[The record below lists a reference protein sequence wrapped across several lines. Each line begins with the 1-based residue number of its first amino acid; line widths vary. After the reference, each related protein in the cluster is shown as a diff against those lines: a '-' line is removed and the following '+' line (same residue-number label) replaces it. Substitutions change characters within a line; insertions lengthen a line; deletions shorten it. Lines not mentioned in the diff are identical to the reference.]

1 MATALANTGTFV
13 PASVDEQPLATR
25 SGNDRRAGAQGGNL
39 ATNNPGNG
47 GAMANANSMNNGG
60 MVANGYSNG
69 GMVSP
74 EDYSGLFG
82 PIQRTLAQ
90 PAVKRALPVLVIALV
105 CLLFAVIFVAMN
117 QPAYRPVMT
126 GVTEG
131 DQQAVFEALKAA
143 DYKPIIDSANGQVTV
158 PTDRY
163 HAARIFLASKGLPKT
178 MPTGLDALK
187 EQSALTT
194 SQFMEQARYN
204 AAMEQELAR
213 TILQIETIQTARVHL
228 AITKPSVFVRDRT
241 PPKASV
247 VVTPQSGRTVSPLQ
261 VQAMVHLIA
270 SSVPLLT
277 PDNVVIVDNFGKLMT
292 ESASEL
298 AMGLTA
304 GQTKHKQNQEDLY
317 RQRVLQIL
325 SPIVGDANVRS
336 QVNLAL
342 DFSQTETTV
351 EDYDTAGKGPKTRS
365 EIISEDRN
373 SSKEAS
379 GVPGTLSNT
388 APPAPTTTGD
398 TQAAP
403 PPGSDERNTIAA
415 RSTRNYEIDRSVRHT
430 KSATGDIQRLSV
442 AVVINERAPTPQ
454 PKNDKGEDVPPVPN
468 PYTPEEIERMT
479 QLVRGVVGFDETRKD
494 VVSVVQAKFEPE
506 IPVDLSIP
514 WHKDESIMNSIKVA
528 TLGVAFIGFLLI
540 IVRPYVMHTLNKEK
554 EAAAAAAKAIQM
566 EQEAIVATAQA
577 AIAAEESAKREALAL
592 ENPAAEAE
600 EEPNGAE
607 TLAEIK
613 AKMKPKKS
621 NISAE
626 MLDTANT
633 YDDKVALIR
642 MVVAEDQGRVA
653 SVLKN
658 MIRIG

>member
-60 MVANGYSNG
+60 MVANGYNNG

-442 AVVINERAPTPQ
+442 AVVIKERAPTPQ

-554 EAAAAAAKAIQM
+554 EAAASAAKAIQM